1 MQPSSVHNN
10 QSTFVVVG
18 CFGAG
23 ALRGVRG
30 NRRRESNAAGLGD
43 GGWEMVEG
51 TGWRKILEEY
61 CKCRKTGGRNA
72 GRMLETPE
80 E

>member
-1 MQPSSVHNN
+1 
-10 QSTFVVVG
+10 
-18 CFGAG
+18 
-23 ALRGVRG
+23 
-30 NRRRESNAAGLGD
+30 
-43 GGWEMVEG
+43 MVEG